1 MIKRINKIR
10 IFYIL
15 FFIIIANTP
24 LAFGLIEV
32 FFFQDNPY
40 NYSNA
45 DGTFTVEVV
54 SGFKSNPECSY
65 HYLSLYKSYQDGAEP
80 IGKRLRKDYPNADTV
95 VYRLFWKNPLCF
107 WRWYWYLT
115 DELEQYNFP
124 YKSWNEIKKR
134 RPKNFKRMEKW
145 QDF

>member
-1 MIKRINKIR
+1 M
-10 IFYIL
+10 FYIFL
-15 FFIIIANTP
+15 FIAVSNTP
-24 LAFGLIEV
+24 LGFGLIELFCV
-32 FFFQDNPY
+32 GEEPY
-40 NYSNA
+40 QYSNA
-45 DGTFTVEVV
+45 DGTFTKINYK
-54 SGFKSNPECSY
+54 GFKFRAYPSY